1 MADGMGIER
10 EAPVERVINAVNEA
24 IGRTVSWLI
33 VAMVVLQMAVV
44 VFRYVFGLG
53 DPVAQDLILY
63 MHAIAFMTLAG
74 YALRHD
80 AHVRVDLVYREKGER
95 YKGLV
100 DLLGTLVFLWPMA
113 GVMIWKSW
121 PYVADAWA
129 IREGAARIS
138 GIQGAF
144 ILKTFLLVFAAL
156 LALQG
161 VALFVASLRRLGL
174 VGRR

>member
-1 MADGMGIER
+1 MTTGSTQDSETALER
-10 EAPVERVINAVNEA
+10 AINAVNEGV
-24 IGRTVSWLI
+24 GRTVSWLI

-44 VFRYVFGLG
+44 LFRYVFGLG

-80 AHVRVDLVYREKGER
+80 AHVRVDLIYREKGQR
-95 YKGLV
+95 YKAAV
-100 DLLGTLVFLWPMA
+100 DIFGTLVFLWPMT
-113 GVMIWKSW
+113 GVMLWKSW
-121 PYVADAWA
+121 PYVADSWA

-138 GIQGAF
+138 GIQGGF
-144 ILKTFLLVFAAL
+144 ILKTFLLVFAIV

-161 VALFVASLRRLGL
+161 LALAVGSLRRLGL
-174 VGRR
+174 FGRR

>member
-1 MADGMGIER
+1 
-10 EAPVERVINAVNEA
+10 
-24 IGRTVSWLI
+24 
-33 VAMVVLQMAVV
+33 
-44 VFRYVFGLG
+44 
-53 DPVAQDLILY
+53 
-63 MHAIAFMTLAG
+63 
-74 YALRHD
+74 
-80 AHVRVDLVYREKGER
+80 VYREKGER